1 MSTWTEE
8 RVGVLKSLWG
18 NGKSAS
24 EIAEILGGVTRNA
37 VIGKAH
43 RLGLSAK
50 KQPVP
55 PKRRIIAKVE
65 PEIEPITGGA
75 TIMSLTDRMCKWPI
89 GDPKSNEFR
98 FCGRSVRAGYP
109 YCQEHVRVAYQPARK
124 RDDDRAS
131 GGGSA

>member
-1 MSTWTEE
+1 MSGWTEE

-43 RLGLSAK
+43 RLGLSVK
-50 KQPVP
+50 KAPVA
-55 PKRRIIAKVE
+55 PKRRPLPKSE
-65 PEIEPITGGA
+65 PEVTPIDGGA

-89 GDPKSNEFR
+89 GDPGSSNFK
-98 FCGRSVRAGYP
+98 FCGRPVQAGYP
-109 YCQEHVRVAYQPARK
+109 YCADHVRMAYQPARRK
-124 RDDDRAS
+124 DDDAKL
-131 GGGSA
+131 A